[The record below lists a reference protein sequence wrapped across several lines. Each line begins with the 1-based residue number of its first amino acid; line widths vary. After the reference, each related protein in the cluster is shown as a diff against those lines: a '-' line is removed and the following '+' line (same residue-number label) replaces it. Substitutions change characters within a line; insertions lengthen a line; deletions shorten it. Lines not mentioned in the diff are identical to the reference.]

1 MLACSTLRLRLCC
14 QGAVVAMMAAMAA
27 PSLLSAQGA
36 PTPTVTVSQPVSKR
50 VTQWDEF
57 SGRFVALDNVEVR
70 PRVSGFIEKI
80 HFKDGDM
87 VDAGALLFT
96 IDQRPFE
103 IALAAAEAEM
113 ANAKSQVKLQLA
125 DVKRA
130 QGLEKKQ
137 LLATSELEKRQ
148 ASLSTARAQVQAA
161 KAAIRSA
168 KLDLEWTE
176 VRAPISGRLSDAK
189 VDVGALVTGGAATT
203 TLLTTIV
210 RLDPIYFVFE
220 GSESD
225 YLRYVRASK
234 NGERPS
240 SRTTANPVR
249 IKLSDEKGWPWTGK
263 MEFVDNQLDASSGT
277 IRARTIVE
285 NKDQFL
291 APGLFGRLQ
300 LFGGEF
306 DALLVPDKAAVLD
319 QTQKI
324 IFVVNDEDTVE
335 ARPVE
340 LGSMSGGLRVIK
352 TGLSKGDRVVINGI
366 ANPMVRPGAKVKP
379 EAGAI
384 EPAKAG

>member
-1 MLACSTLRLRLCC
+1 MLAGSTLRLCC
-14 QGAVVAMMAAMAA
+14 QGAVVAIMAAMAG

-277 IRARTIVE
+277 IRARAIVE

-306 DALLVPDKAAVLD
+306 DALLVPDKAVVSD

-340 LGSMSGGLRVIK
+340 LGAMSGGLRVIK

-384 EPAKAG
+384 EPAEAG